1 MITKF
6 SFINIFL
13 SFRLLVYKFS
23 TLNICSYKFRVY
35 VDVKGQ
41 IVAQEVFLTLK
52 FILEDQVI
60 KKKKT
65 TSLQKY
71 PDSAL

>member
-1 MITKF
+1 M
-6 SFINIFL
+6 
-13 SFRLLVYKFS
+13 RR
-23 TLNICSYKFRVY
+23 NICSYKFRVY
-35 VDVKGQ
+35 VGIKGQ

-65 TSLQKY
+65 SLQNY
-71 PDSAL
+71 PDSTL

>member
-1 MITKF
+1 M
-6 SFINIFL
+6 
-13 SFRLLVYKFS
+13 RR
-23 TLNICSYKFRVY
+23 NICSYKFRVY

-60 KKKKT
+60 KKKKNNFFT
-65 TSLQKY
+65 KVPRFRSINMQLTI
-71 PDSAL
+71 

>member
-1 MITKF
+1 M
-6 SFINIFL
+6 
-13 SFRLLVYKFS
+13 RR
-23 TLNICSYKFRVY
+23 NICSYKFRVY

-52 FILEDQVI
+52 FILEYQVI

>member
-1 MITKF
+1 M
-6 SFINIFL
+6 
-13 SFRLLVYKFS
+13 RR
-23 TLNICSYKFRVY
+23 NICSYKFRVY

-60 KKKKT
+60 KKKKQLLYKST
-65 TSLQKY
+65 QIPLYKY
-71 PDSAL
+71 AVNNLASVELRVRIDALSR